1 MRRIREE
8 KRTAMNR
15 SDEKRQDKSKK
26 NKEKGKK
33 KIQSVTFI
41 ALLPRLLLLLLLPAD
56 LGG

>member
-15 SDEKRQDKSKK
+15 SDEKRQDENKK

-33 KIQSVTFI
+33 KI
-41 ALLPRLLLLLLLPAD
+41 
-56 LGG
+56 